1 MGKTGSLDFM
11 FSRKGVF
18 KIDIAKLAGRD
29 LEEFEFELIDCGIE
43 DFAIDED
50 VVYIYTSFTDFGLMQ
65 KGLEDL
71 KIEIANAELQ
81 YIPST
86 FVDLPEDQAKE
97 VLDLIERL
105 EGDDDVQNVYHNLQ

>member
-1 MGKTGSLDFM
+1 MKDLFDLALELNVKSYIKKTFAFDSSIIMSPSMIPRNILN
-11 FSRKGVF
+11 
-18 KIDIAKLAGRD
+18 KIIDDNVDYMKLKVTPKTK
-29 LEEFEFELIDCGIE
+29 IYIE
-43 DFAIDED
+43 
-50 VVYIYTSFTDFGLMQ
+50 S
-65 KGLEDL
+65 LEDL

-86 FVDLPEDQAKE
+86 FVDLPEDQAKD